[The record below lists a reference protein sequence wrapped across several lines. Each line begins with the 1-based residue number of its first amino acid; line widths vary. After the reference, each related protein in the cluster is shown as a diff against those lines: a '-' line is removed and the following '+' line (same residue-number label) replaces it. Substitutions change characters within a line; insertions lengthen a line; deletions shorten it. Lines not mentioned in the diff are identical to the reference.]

1 MDLGFDRSFEV
12 FEQRF
17 GRSPA
22 TLLLAIVAF
31 GVHGWAVQSILA
43 NSLCPSKM
51 AMAAKACA
59 RSAMAW
65 DSSLRRR

>member
-31 GVHGWAVQSILA
+31 GVWRMGRSVHPREFALPFKDGDGRQGMRQVRHGLG
-43 NSLCPSKM
+43 
-51 AMAAKACA
+51 
-59 RSAMAW
+59 
-65 DSSLRRR
+65 